1 MKKIILAIALCILCA
16 GGFVACNKITNKSVF
31 IPLTDQELEDI
42 REVDTNFWD
51 YVNDSIWT
59 KAAKYETD
67 SIKQVFGDVTY
78 RDIHEYYQFRRDTA
92 YWLPLLRKWENE
104 HAQMFP
110 NVDEKFDSVMNSYF
124 SILSKGDMNAFQELP
139 DNVRHY
145 IEELPDWE
153 SVTCYDYYISIIQDY
168 IYPDFISEYDYIA
181 MKRQEDTCNWDK
193 KIKHTYD
200 YIIWLDSSSMK

>member
-1 MKKIILAIALCILCA
+1 MKKIILAIALCMVCA

-42 REVDTNFWD
+42 REVDSNFWD
-51 YVNDSIWT
+51 YVNDSIWN

-78 RDIHEYYQFRRDTA
+78 RDIHEYYQFSNDTA
-92 YWLPLLRKWENE
+92 YWHPLMRKWLNE

-110 NVDEKFDSVMNSYF
+110 NVYEKFDSVVNYYD
-124 SILSKGDMNAFQELP
+124 SIYSEGDMNAIQEIP
-139 DNVRHY
+139 DEVLYY
-145 IEELPDWE
+145 IEYSD
-153 SVTCYDYYISIIQDY
+153 SITVYDYYTGIITDC
-168 IYPDFISEYDYIA
+168 IYPDYISEYSYLI
-181 MKRQEDTCNWDK
+181 MKSNEDTCNWDK

-200 YIIWLDSSSMK
+200 YTIWLFSRR

>member
-1 MKKIILAIALCILCA
+1 MKKIILAIALCIVCA

-42 REVDTNFWD
+42 REVDSNFWD
-51 YVNDSIWT
+51 YVNDSIWR

-78 RDIHEYYQFRRDTA
+78 RDIHEYYQFSNDTA
-92 YWLPLLRKWENE
+92 YWFPLMRKWINE

-110 NVDEKFDSVMNSYF
+110 NVYEKFDSVVNYYD
-124 SILSKGDMNAFQELP
+124 SIYSEGDMNAIQEIP
-139 DNVRHY
+139 DEVLYY
-145 IEELPDWE
+145 IEYSDSITL
-153 SVTCYDYYISIIQDY
+153 YDYYTGIIQDC
-168 IYPDFISEYDYIA
+168 IYPDYISESSYIF
-181 MKRQEDTCNWDK
+181 MRSQEDTCNWDK

-200 YIIWLDSSSMK
+200 YINWLILSSRM